1 MKKVI
6 IIGSGPA
13 GLTAAIYAARA
24 NMNPLVISGTD
35 RGGQVTLTDNLENYP
50 GFPEGI
56 GGIDMYQ
63 KFEEQAKKFGA
74 EVLYEDVTGVD
85 LRGEVKK
92 VETANRTFESRAVII
107 ATGSNPR
114 KLNVPGEKELTGRGV
129 SYCAT
134 CDGFFFKDKHVA
146 VIGGGDSA
154 LDEGLFLTRFAGK
167 VTIIHRRD
175 QLRADPILQERAF
188 KNSKV
193 DFIWD
198 TVVKE
203 IVGDQGISHLKIL
216 NKKTDQESDF
226 KVDGVFIFIGHIP
239 NTDLFKEQIQL
250 DESGTIKSDYR
261 TRTNVDGV
269 FACGDV
275 QDDIYRQAVTAAGSG
290 CKAAM
295 EAEKYVAELEIK
307 E

>member
-24 NMNPLVISGTD
+24 NMEPLVISGTD
-35 RGGQVTLTDNLENYP
+35 RGGQVTLTDDLENYP

-56 GGIDMYQ
+56 GGMEMYQ
-63 KFEEQAKKFGA
+63 KFEEQAQKFGA
-74 EVLYEDVTGVD
+74 TVLYEDVTRVD
-85 LRGEVKK
+85 LKGDIKR
-92 VETANRTFESRAVII
+92 VETANEKYETQTVII
-107 ATGSNPR
+107 ATGSDPR
-114 KLNVPGEKELTGRGV
+114 KLDVPGEKELTGKGV

-154 LDEGLFLTRFAGK
+154 LDEGLFLTRFADK

-188 KNSKV
+188 KNEKV

-198 TVVKE
+198 TVVEE
-203 IVGDQGISHLKIL
+203 IVGDQGVSHLKL
-216 NKKTDQESDF
+216 RNKKTDELTDF
-226 KVDGVFIFIGHIP
+226 DVDGVFIFIGHIP
-239 NTDLFKEQIQL
+239 NTDLFEGQVDL
-250 DESGTIKSDYR
+250 NESGTVKTNER
-261 TRTNVDGV
+261 THTNIRGV

-275 QDDIYRQAVTAAGSG
+275 QDDIYRQAITAAGSG
-290 CKAAM
+290 CKSAM
-295 EAEKYVAELEIK
+295 EAEKMVAESE
-307 E
+307 